1 MHPAQRFA
9 TFRTARSER
18 LLRGTF
24 PDGSRLVGTS
34 ISKGKDVK
42 MKKTAIAAAGLA
54 LSTLAVPAY
63 ADDDAAIVTGTG
75 GAVTGALV
83 GGPVGAVIGG
93 ALGVITGAAI
103 NPPPKEVVTYV
114 EARPVPAQKYIVKE
128 ELAVGKT
135 LPDDVV
141 LEVVPENDAYAYTV
155 INDRRVI
162 VQRDNHAI
170 VQIVE

>member
-1 MHPAQRFA
+1 
-9 TFRTARSER
+9 
-18 LLRGTF
+18 
-24 PDGSRLVGTS
+24 
-34 ISKGKDVK
+34 
-42 MKKTAIAAAGLA
+42 MKKTLIIATCVA
-54 LSTLAVPAY
+54 LSTLSIPAY
-63 ADDDAAIVTGTG
+63 ADEDAAIVTGTG

-93 ALGVITGAAI
+93 ALGVVAGASL

-114 EARPVPAQKYIVKE
+114 VERPAPTQTYVVKE
-128 ELAVGKT
+128 ELVVGKT

-141 LEVVPENDAYAYTV
+141 LETVPENDAYAYTV

-170 VQIVE
+170 VQIIE